1 MLYDENYK
9 RLFASALMVEHLRR
23 APFAAVAP
31 RLPPYRPAQRWSGS
45 AVALTLA
52 GARHRVV
59 RQWQS

>member
-1 MLYDENYK
+1 MLHDENYK
-9 RLFASALMVEHLRR
+9 RLFASPLMVELRG

-45 AVALTLA
+45 AIALTLA
-52 GARHRVV
+52 RARHRVV